1 MRDLRFERIKLF
13 LESSIIRCPHIKI
26 LYAASMSRLN
36 SHLMQYNNSSRQS
49 KSMVIIGFQ
58 HRKENGS
65 SASMSL
71 SRVSYL

>member
-26 LYAASMSRLN
+26 LYAASMSRFSMSRLK

-65 SASMSL
+65 SA
-71 SRVSYL
+71 